1 MGADTGAL
9 LSRIAQL
16 EAELGQEQQ
25 ARRNAAAMAERQK
38 RRAQRLQA
46 ALDEAGEANQGLM
59 RDLQQMAGELQA
71 LQPGWTFQR

>member
-1 MGADTGAL
+1 MVADTEAL

>member
-38 RRAQRLQA
+38 RRAQRLQES
-46 ALDEAGEANQGLM
+46 LNQAEETNRGLL
-59 RDLQQMAGELQA
+59 RDLRQMAGELQA

>member
-1 MGADTGAL
+1 MGADTESL

-16 EAELGQEQQ
+16 EADLGQEQQ

-38 RRAQRLQA
+38 RRAQRLQT
-46 ALDEAGEANQGLM
+46 ALDEAGETNQGLL
-59 RDLQQMAGELQA
+59 RDLQQMAGKLQA

>member
-1 MGADTGAL
+1 MGADTEAL